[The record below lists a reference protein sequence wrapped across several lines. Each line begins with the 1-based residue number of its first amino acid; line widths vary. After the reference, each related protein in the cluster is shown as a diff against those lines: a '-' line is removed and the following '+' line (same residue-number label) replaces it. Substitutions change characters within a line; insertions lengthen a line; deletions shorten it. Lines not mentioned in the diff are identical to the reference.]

1 MLDLIGHLAPIGAEI
16 EKYAAEIAFGL
27 IKPCISWPG
36 GLKFS
41 AFAGGGPTLLDKG
54 CKANLNFLSTARQ
67 QLQN

>member
-41 AFAGGGPTLLDKG
+41 AFAGGGPTLMDF
-54 CKANLNFLSTARQ
+54 AP
-67 QLQN
+67 LQGFGQT